1 GVSYLHRPLPPPRI
15 SAYTQL
21 TRDGRRR
28 WLTGVDENRLYINSF
43 SGGPIYQVGINGGEM
58 VQVPV
63 AVPGILPMGADVLPD
78 GSSLLVTSNEEG
90 KPARTLWNVRIPDGT
105 YRRLGYALDATFS
118 PDRSTVLYS
127 TPEGDI
133 RVVRSDGTGGH
144 KLGSAGGIANWP
156 FWSPDGRVIRFS
168 RGGRLWEISPNGSS
182 LHELLPGWHGADIIC
197 CGQWTPDGSCTY
209 SLSVSPRFGLLM
221 SGADRFGK
229 RAPSLSNWPPGQ
241 SNGIR
246 RTPAGTA
253 RKSSLMVPPC
263 VASSPASTQRPKP
276 SNRSWEASPQRLS
289 RSPTMAS
296 SWPMSPTRTAT
307 FGGPTSGSK
316 PLQLTDPPMKASLPR
331 WSPDGSQILFGD
343 SSSGRNVMF
352 AVPSEGGTPKRVL
365 PDDNGEQTDP
375 NWSPDGKKIVF
386 CRGGGFSDSKSVLGI
401 LDISSHQ
408 VKQVPGS
415 DGTFSP
421 RWSPDGRFIAALT
434 ANGERALRVFDVSTQ
449 RWLELP
455 VVEGVDFPAFSKDS
469 GYIYFESN
477 PEEGNPEVVRILR
490 IPVKGG
496 AAELVADLKDWRFT
510 GRPGTWM
517 GLDPDDAPLM
527 MRDAGSKDI
536 YALTLEEK

>member
-1 GVSYLHRPLPPPRI
+1 MLRPVDPRRELYLFVVGQSQIWALDERRGPIRQARAEPVQLAAGPIEWDPPYPSRDGKKIFAYGSTLRGELTRIDPATKALKPFLGGISAEAVTFSNNGQFLAYVSY
-15 SAYTQL
+15 
-21 TRDGRRR
+21 
-28 WLTGVDENRLYINSF
+28 
-43 SGGPIYQVGINGGEM
+43 
-58 VQVPV
+58 
-63 AVPGILPMGADVLPD
+63 PD
-78 GSSLLVTSNEEG
+78 GN
-90 KPARTLWNVRIPDGT
+90 LWR
-105 YRRLGYALDATFS
+105 
-118 PDRSTVLYS
+118 
-127 TPEGDI
+127 
-133 RVVRSDGTGGH
+133 
-144 KLGSAGGIANWP
+144 ANR
-156 FWSPDGRVIRFS
+156 D
-168 RGGRLWEISPNGSS
+168 
-182 LHELLPGWHGADIIC
+182 
-197 CGQWTPDGSCTY
+197 
-209 SLSVSPRFGLLM
+209 
-221 SGADRFGK
+221 
-229 RAPSLSNWPPGQ
+229 
-241 SNGIR
+241 
-246 RTPAGTA
+246 
-253 RKSSLMVPPC
+253 
-263 VASSPASTQRPKP
+263 
-276 SNRSWEASPQRLS
+276 
-289 RSPTMAS
+289 
-296 SWPMSPTRTAT
+296 
-307 FGGPTSGSK
+307 GSK